1 MDPYR
6 KDLNQAVRP
15 TTAPLATT
23 ERPAPLVL
31 VSAQRIDRKRDA
43 VADAN
48 RPVPQIVASAPPV
61 AQPAPVM
68 PVRPR
73 RVGASSGGLA
83 QAVSTQMSDDEDHEE
98 MASAPAG
105 NIFADGN
112 KQSFAEFAETLG
124 ATTIAELIEAAGAYC
139 TLVLDRPSFSRPLLF
154 EQISSIPEKGD
165 LNREEGL
172 RGFGKLLR
180 DGRIQKSVRG
190 QFALSETSPILT
202 EAKRIAG

>member
-1 MDPYR
+1 
-6 KDLNQAVRP
+6 
-15 TTAPLATT
+15 
-23 ERPAPLVL
+23 
-31 VSAQRIDRKRDA
+31 
-43 VADAN
+43 
-48 RPVPQIVASAPPV
+48 
-61 AQPAPVM
+61 M

-83 QAVSTQMSDDEDHEE
+83 QAVSTEMADDEDHE
-98 MASAPAG
+98 MASASAG

-124 ATTIAELIEAAGAYC
+124 ATSIAELLEAAGAYC

-154 EQISSIPEKGD
+154 EQISSMPERAE